1 MPWLGPDLV
10 ISSAL
15 TYTCSPPGMI
25 AQGLDIRLSQPFNV
39 TSRSGHIELG
49 HIPSEA
55 LALTCK
61 VAGSFDR
68 ISRSLKDVSELWKH
82 ELNATNTCRAC
93 FEVGHR
99 ATGLRINESI
109 PASNFTFL
117 TRARFRRRR

>member
-10 ISSAL
+10 TSSAL

-39 TSRSGHIELG
+39 TSRSGHIELD

-61 VAGSFDR
+61 VAGSFGQ
-68 ISRSLKDVSELWKH
+68 IGRSFKDACELWEH
-82 ELNATNTCRAC
+82 ELNASNTRRAC

-99 ATGLRINESI
+99 ATSLRINESI
-109 PASNFTFL
+109 PASSFTFL
-117 TRARFRRRR
+117 TRARYRRRR

>member
-1 MPWLGPDLV
+1 MPWLEPDLV

-39 TSRSGHIELG
+39 TSRSGHIDLG
-49 HIPSEA
+49 HITSEA

-61 VAGSFDR
+61 VTGSFDP
-68 ISRSLKDVSELWKH
+68 IVRSFKDACELWER
-82 ELNATNTCRAC
+82 ELNASNACRAC

-99 ATGLRINESI
+99 ATSLRINESI